1 MIPDFYVQ
9 IIGYIATA
17 FVLFSF
23 ISKDII
29 LIRSLSLIGALIFTF
44 YCAMKNDAILCFVNM
59 AIAGINIFHLY
70 KLTNKNGS
78 N

>member
-1 MIPDFYVQ
+1 MIPEFYIQ
-9 IIGYIATA
+9 IIGYVATG
-17 FVLFSF
+17 FVLASF

-29 LIRSLSLIGALIFTF
+29 LIRSLSLMGALIFTL
-44 YCAMKNDAILCFVNM
+44 YCALKNDAILSFVNM

-70 KLTNKNGS
+70 KLTRNGS

>member
-1 MIPDFYVQ
+1 MIPDFYIQ

-29 LIRSLSLIGALIFTF
+29 LIRTLSLIGALIFTC
-44 YCAMKNDAILCFVNM
+44 YCVMKNDAILCFVNLS
-59 AIAGINIFHLY
+59 IAGINIFHLY
-70 KLTNKNGS
+70 KLTNKNGI